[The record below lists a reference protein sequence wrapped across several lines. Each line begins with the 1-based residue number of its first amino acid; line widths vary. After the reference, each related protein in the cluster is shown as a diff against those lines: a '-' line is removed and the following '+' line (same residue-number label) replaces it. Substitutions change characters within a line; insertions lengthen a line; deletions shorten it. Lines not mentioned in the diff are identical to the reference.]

1 MKRSISRNRQQTNVR
16 MNKSQA
22 SLLNNSTEVNA
33 AAVDS
38 SNTFD
43 SVNCKLLVADTSLIH
58 TEILKQIAL
67 SVIGKKLW

>member
-1 MKRSISRNRQQTNVR
+1 MKRSISQNRQQTNVR

>member
-1 MKRSISRNRQQTNVR
+1 MKRSISQNRQQTNVR
-16 MNKSQA
+16 MNKSRT

-43 SVNCKLLVADTSLIH
+43 SVNCKLLVADTSLID
-58 TEILKQIAL
+58 TENLKQIAL